1 MDRPLHVFVHRV
13 TDNHVTG
20 FLHKT
25 TQDKMALPSD
35 YHSPVVGLL
44 LNFFNTPLPDEPKDL
59 HKDRPRICELLTQKL
74 ATFDT

>member
-1 MDRPLHVFVHRV
+1 
-13 TDNHVTG
+13 
-20 FLHKT
+20 
-25 TQDKMALPSD
+25 MALPSD

-59 HKDRPRICELLTQKL
+59 HKDRQRICELLTQKL